1 VNAPLAARGANQRLT
16 KTSTLASF
24 AFRRPLSVEKISS
37 IKDSASAVLQ
47 NVRKL
52 KMLNVLTASNS
63 SNPESSMFLSALE
76 APGKGASE
84 LFQRA
89 SSAPAQLSSPG
100 AGPRW
105 DLSKASSVEEIA
117 MMQPDDALA
126 PPPKEAGALRV
137 QIRVKQHAPLTP
149 ALRLDT
155 HR

>member
-1 VNAPLAARGANQRLT
+1 MNAPLAARGANQRLT

-24 AFRRPLSVEKISS
+24 AFRRPPSVEKISS

-89 SSAPAQLSSPG
+89 SSAPAQLSSGAGGAAGMRLLPRLTRSRPSMG
-100 AGPRW
+100 RACACSQGLPRAGPR
-105 DLSKASSVEEIA
+105 
-117 MMQPDDALA
+117 
-126 PPPKEAGALRV
+126 
-137 QIRVKQHAPLTP
+137 
-149 ALRLDT
+149 
-155 HR
+155 